1 MVISTL
7 AMTVSDI
14 ILDLLSVFV
23 FHGGLFGIGL
33 ASGLSYL
40 VALLVGIGFFLRKD
54 CLFKFKEGEGDRS
67 LRYWREVHEDFFKI
81 EMESINRKFEPE
93 MKLVCEEFEVMCV
106 P

>member
-40 VALLVGIGFFLRKD
+40 VAFIL
-54 CLFKFKEGEGDRS
+54 
-67 LRYWREVHEDFFKI
+67 
-81 EMESINRKFEPE
+81 ESIDRLDAAAEKKTEDIE
-93 MKLVCEEFEVMCV
+93 KLHPAKTQDELWILKKHRYEGWS
-106 P
+106 